1 MNMSIFMQKT
11 SNLFLENSLLKFFI
25 VVLGIAMV
33 INSFFTY
40 SMARNQKVVMIP
52 PGLDRQAEVSDRNA
66 DEAYLRAMTR
76 YALSLMLTSSPANAR
91 KQFSELLLLLHPR
104 VYAQRKSEFYDLAD
118 RMEKASAT
126 SVFIIGDIKFFED
139 ADGKGIEVSGIRRIY
154 ASDKQVEDGSKTYI
168 MRYTVEQGRFYLL
181 QIAEKTERGG

>member
-1 MNMSIFMQKT
+1 MSIFMQKT

-25 VVLGIAMV
+25 VVLGIVMV

-154 ASDKQVEDGSKTYI
+154 ASDKQIEDGSKTYI